1 MTEKFF
7 LLLLTVYSATSQ
19 PQPQVKYRNTNT
31 QSQIQIQKYTTND
44 KQFLGKTHA
53 NEKYTSMGMRNV
65 LLGGENPL
73 QYNFEV
79 QLKIKNFKN
88 KLYKKCIF
96 RRRKTLANQTHAGKT
111 HSATGLKPWC
121 VFVLGFVSIFVYVF
135 VSIFVYVFVS
145 CICLCICIHICFC
158 IVGKTIRK
166 GIHT

>member
-121 VFVLGFVSIFVYVF
+121 VFLLHLSLYLYPYLSLYCGKNNKKGYTYKNVCCWVY
-135 VSIFVYVFVS
+135 
-145 CICLCICIHICFC
+145 C
-158 IVGKTIRK
+158 K
-166 GIHT
+166 